1 MKFKKLILNL
11 ESEIDLKTWSSLNK
25 SHNSYNDIKFYL
37 LHDEEN
43 PKIKYVIYMFNEDSK
58 IIKDK
63 KDKTMKQSEF
73 QQTVLMAIDKI
84 NIKIDKMDTEFQD
97 FKNYVIEKFDE
108 QDKTNKL
115 ILNKLDN
122 FEKYVKE
129 EFEDIKYRLT
139 RLESFHEE
147 DIKNYELANKDS
159 FKKNTN

>member
-11 ESEIDLKTWSSLNK
+11 ENEIDLKTWSSLNK

-73 QQTVLMAIDKI
+73 QQTVLEVIGKI
-84 NIKIDKMDTEFQD
+84 NIKIDEMDTSLKILKISLLSKENSM
-97 FKNYVIEKFDE
+97 KNRENSMK
-108 QDKTNKL
+108 NKK
-115 ILNKLDN
+115 ISMNHFRID
-122 FEKYVKE
+122 
-129 EFEDIKYRLT
+129 
-139 RLESFHEE
+139 
-147 DIKNYELANKDS
+147 
-159 FKKNTN
+159 

>member
-1 MKFKKLILNL
+1 MQLKKIILNL
-11 ESEIDLKTWSSLNK
+11 ENEIDLKTWSSLNK

-84 NIKIDKMDTEFQD
+84 NIKIDKIDTEFKD
-97 FKNYVIEKFDE
+97 FKKYVIENFNKQEKFNDE
-108 QDKTNKL
+108 QRNFNEKQKNF
-115 ILNKLDN
+115 NESFSNRLDSI
-122 FEKYVKE
+122 EK
-129 EFEDIKYRLT
+129 RLAK
-139 RLESFHEE
+139 LESFHK
-147 DIKNYELANKDS
+147 DEL
-159 FKKNTN
+159 

>member
-1 MKFKKLILNL
+1 MKFKKIILNL

-25 SHNSYNDIKFYL
+25 SHNYYNDIKFYL

-97 FKNYVIEKFDE
+97 FKNYVIKKFDKQEKFNE
-108 QDKTNKL
+108 S
-115 ILNKLDN
+115 IL
-122 FEKYVKE
+122 KE
-129 EFEDIKYRLT
+129 IKVLKK
-139 RLESFHEE
+139 FHE
-147 DIKNYELANKDS
+147 NEL
-159 FKKNTN
+159 

>member
-1 MKFKKLILNL
+1 MKFKKIILNL

-97 FKNYVIEKFDE
+97 FKNYVIKNFNKQEKFNEE
-108 QDKTNKL
+108 QRKFNEEQK
-115 ILNKLDN
+115 N
-122 FEKYVKE
+122 FNESFSNRIDSIEK
-129 EFEDIKYRLT
+129 RLT
-139 RLESFHEE
+139 KLESFHK
-147 DIKNYELANKDS
+147 DEL
-159 FKKNTN
+159 